1 MEAGLFRFLRF
12 SLGLEW
18 EVKDILDGRQGCFDW
33 EACYQF
39 AKRQTLVGVLFDGIQ
54 RLPKELAPARPLL
67 LRWLSDSES
76 IRRRNMRMDR
86 ASAYI
91 YNKVCTAGFR
101 CCILKGQ
108 GNALLYPHPS
118 SRIPGDVDVWV
129 MANREELR
137 RIALSLTEGDVS
149 SLQESLNHIGLTV
162 HGVSVE
168 LHSTPALLN
177 SPLYNSRLQRWL
189 KRNADLQCSNRIA
202 LPNNAGEVA
211 VPTLSFN
218 IIYQLCHLFHHCFYE
233 GVGLRQIVD
242 YYLVLKNTDF
252 SGNTNGVSGNTDCDG
267 VLSNTDFTDNTD
279 RVDGNTDR
287 GCFLLNTDFTDNTDG
302 IGGNA
307 ESDGSLLNTDF
318 TDNTD
323 RIGGNAESDGSLM
336 NTDFTDNTDRIGGNA
351 ESDGSL
357 LNTDC
362 TDNTDRIGGNAESD
376 GSLMN
381 TDFTDNTDRIG
392 GNAESDGFLL
402 NTDFTDNTDRVDGNT
417 DRGCFLLN
425 TDFTDF
431 TDGFS
436 GDLDEDGSLLNT
448 DCTDCTDSSSGGLVE
463 VDSGGSLVAL
473 QEELKWLG
481 LWEFAGAVMYV
492 LREVMGLDEKRMI
505 CAPDERRG
513 RLLLEEIMA
522 GGNFGHYDTR
532 NHFGQGALWHNIQRF
547 RRDWRMLR
555 FYPSEA
561 LSEPLFRACHFLW
574 RWKQKHAGKPKE
586 RNCN

>member
-1 MEAGLFRFLRF
+1 MEAVYPGQCAVSVEHDKGVMEAGLFRFLRF
-12 SLGLEW
+12 SLGLEGD
-18 EVKDILDGRQGCFDW
+18 VKGILDGRKGSFDW
-33 EACYQF
+33 DACYQF

-86 ASAYI
+86 ASAYV
-91 YNKVCTAGFR
+91 YNKVCAAGFR

-137 RIALSLTEGDVS
+137 HIALSLTEGDGS

-177 SPLYNSRLQRWL
+177 SPLHNSRLQKWL

-242 YYLVLKNTDF
+242 YFFVLMNTDF
-252 SGNTNGVSGNTDCDG
+252 SGNTNGVSGNTNCDG
-267 VLSNTDFTDNTD
+267 FLLNTDYTDFTD
-279 RVDGNTDR
+279 RVSGNTDEDGVLLNTDYTDSTDSSSGDFEGDGCFLNTDYTDYTDR
-287 GCFLLNTDFTDNTDG
+287 FSGNTDEGCFLLNTDC
-302 IGGNA
+302 
-307 ESDGSLLNTDF
+307 TDF
-318 TDNTD
+318 TDSSSGD
-323 RIGGNAESDGSLM
+323 FEGDGC
-336 NTDFTDNTDRIGGNA
+336 F
-351 ESDGSL
+351 
-357 LNTDC
+357 LNTDY
-362 TDNTDRIGGNAESD
+362 TDYTDRFS
-376 GSLMN
+376 
-381 TDFTDNTDRIG
+381 
-392 GNAESDGFLL
+392 
-402 NTDFTDNTDRVDGNT
+402 GNT
-417 DRGCFLLN
+417 DEGCFLLN
-425 TDFTDF
+425 TDCADF
-431 TDGFS
+431 
-436 GDLDEDGSLLNT
+436 L
-448 DCTDCTDSSSGGLVE
+448 DSSSGGLGE
-463 VDSGGSLVAL
+463 VDSGGALVAL

-481 LWEFAGAVMYV
+481 LGEFAGAVMYV

-505 CAPDERRG
+505 CAPDDRRG

-522 GGNFGHYDTR
+522 GGNFGHYDER

-561 LSEPLFRACHFLW
+561 LSEPLFRVCHFLW
-574 RWKQKHAGKPKE
+574 RWKQKHTGKPKE

>member
-1 MEAGLFRFLRF
+1 MEAGLFCFLRF
-12 SLGLEW
+12 SLGLEG
-18 EVKDILDGRQGCFDW
+18 EVKGLLDGRKGSFDW
-33 EACYQF
+33 DACYQF

-91 YNKVCTAGFR
+91 YNKVCAAGFR

-118 SRIPGDVDVWV
+118 SRTPGDVDVWV

-137 RIALSLTEGDVS
+137 HIALSLTEGDGS

-177 SPLYNSRLQRWL
+177 SPLHNSRLQKWL

-242 YYLVLKNTDF
+242 YYFVLMNTDF
-252 SGNTNGVSGNTDCDG
+252 SGNTDEASGNTDGVSGNTDE
-267 VLSNTDFTDNTD
+267 
-279 RVDGNTDR
+279 
-287 GCFLLNTDFTDNTDG
+287 GCLFLNTDFTDFTDKVSGNTD
-302 IGGNA
+302 
-307 ESDGSLLNTDF
+307 EDGVLSNTDF

-336 NTDFTDNTDRIGGNA
+336 NTDCTDFTDSSSGDFEG
-351 ESDGSL
+351 DGCL

-362 TDNTDRIGGNAESD
+362 A
-376 GSLMN
+376 
-381 TDFTDNTDRIG
+381 DF
-392 GNAESDGFLL
+392 L
-402 NTDFTDNTDRVDGNT
+402 
-417 DRGCFLLN
+417 
-425 TDFTDF
+425 
-431 TDGFS
+431 
-436 GDLDEDGSLLNT
+436 
-448 DCTDCTDSSSGGLVE
+448 DSSSGGLGE
-463 VDSGGSLVAL
+463 VDSGGALVAL

-574 RWKQKHAGKPKE
+574 RWKQKHTGMPKE
-586 RNCN
+586 RNLN

>member
-1 MEAGLFRFLRF
+1 MGLPPDEGTSAHVEAVYPGQCTVSVEHDKGVMEAGLFRFLRF
-12 SLGLEW
+12 SLGLEG
-18 EVKDILDGRQGCFDW
+18 EVKDLLDDRQGSFDW
-33 EACYQF
+33 DACYQF
-39 AKRQTLVGVLFDGIQ
+39 AKRQTLVGVLFGGIQ

-91 YNKVCTAGFR
+91 YNKVCAAGFR

-118 SRIPGDVDVWV
+118 SRTPGDVDVWV

-137 RIALSLTEGDVS
+137 HIALSLTEGDGS
-149 SLQESLNHIGLTV
+149 SLQESLNHMGLTV
-162 HGVSVE
+162 HGVSAE

-177 SPLYNSRLQRWL
+177 SPLHNSRLQKWL

-211 VPTLSFN
+211 VPTVSFN

-242 YYLVLKNTDF
+242 YFFVLKNTDF
-252 SGNTNGVSGNTDCDG
+252 SGNTNGASGNTDCFSGNTDCDG
-267 VLSNTDFTDNTD
+267 VLS
-279 RVDGNTDR
+279 
-287 GCFLLNTDFTDNTDG
+287 
-302 IGGNA
+302 
-307 ESDGSLLNTDF
+307 NTDF

-336 NTDFTDNTDRIGGNA
+336 NTD
-351 ESDGSL
+351 
-357 LNTDC
+357 C
-362 TDNTDRIGGNAESD
+362 TD
-376 GSLMN
+376 
-381 TDFTDNTDRIG
+381 F
-392 GNAESDGFLL
+392 
-402 NTDFTDNTDRVDGNT
+402 
-417 DRGCFLLN
+417 
-425 TDFTDF
+425 
-431 TDGFS
+431 
-436 GDLDEDGSLLNT
+436 
-448 DCTDCTDSSSGGLVE
+448 TDSSSGGVVE

-481 LWEFAGAVMYV
+481 LGEFAGAVMYV

-561 LSEPLFRACHFLW
+561 LSEPLFRAWHFLW
-574 RWKQKHAGKPKE
+574 RWKQKHIGMPKE
-586 RNCN
+586 RNLN

>member
-1 MEAGLFRFLRF
+1 MEAVYPGQCAVSVEHDKGVMEAGLFRFLRF
-12 SLGLEW
+12 SLGLEG
-18 EVKDILDGRQGCFDW
+18 EVKGLLDGRKGSFDW
-33 EACYQF
+33 DACYQF

-86 ASAYI
+86 ASAYV
-91 YNKVCTAGFR
+91 YNKVCAAGFR

-137 RIALSLTEGDVS
+137 HIAFSLTEGDGS

-162 HGVSVE
+162 HGVSAA

-177 SPLYNSRLQRWL
+177 SPLHNSRLQRWL

-242 YYLVLKNTDF
+242 YYFVLKNTDF
-252 SGNTNGVSGNTDCDG
+252 SRNTDEG
-267 VLSNTDFTDNTD
+267 A
-279 RVDGNTDR
+279 GNTDR
-287 GCFLLNTDFTDNTDG
+287 DEVLLNTDFTDFTDKVSGNTD
-302 IGGNA
+302 
-307 ESDGSLLNTDF
+307 EDGVLSNTDF

-336 NTDFTDNTDRIGGNA
+336 NTD
-351 ESDGSL
+351 
-357 LNTDC
+357 C
-362 TDNTDRIGGNAESD
+362 
-376 GSLMN
+376 
-381 TDFTDNTDRIG
+381 TDFTDRVSGNTD
-392 GNAESDGFLL
+392 EDGVLL
-402 NTDFTDNTDRVDGNT
+402 NTNCTDLTDEFSGNT

-425 TDFTDF
+425 TDCADF
-431 TDGFS
+431 
-436 GDLDEDGSLLNT
+436 L
-448 DCTDCTDSSSGGLVE
+448 DSSSGGLGE
-463 VDSGGSLVAL
+463 VDSGGALVAL

-481 LWEFAGAVMYV
+481 LGEFAGAVMYV

-574 RWKQKHAGKPKE
+574 RWKQKHTGMPKE
-586 RNCN
+586 RNLN

>member
-12 SLGLEW
+12 SLGLEG
-18 EVKDILDGRQGCFDW
+18 EVKGLLDGRKGSFDW
-33 EACYQF
+33 DACYQF

-86 ASAYI
+86 ASVYI
-91 YNKVCTAGFR
+91 YNKVCAAGFR

-137 RIALSLTEGDVS
+137 HIALSLTEGDGS

-177 SPLYNSRLQRWL
+177 SPLHNSRLQRWL

-242 YYLVLKNTDF
+242 YYFVLMNTDF
-252 SGNTNGVSGNTDCDG
+252 SGNTDEASGNTDGVSGNTDE
-267 VLSNTDFTDNTD
+267 
-279 RVDGNTDR
+279 
-287 GCFLLNTDFTDNTDG
+287 GCLFLNTDFTDFTDKVSGNTD
-302 IGGNA
+302 
-307 ESDGSLLNTDF
+307 EDGVLSNTDF

-336 NTDFTDNTDRIGGNA
+336 NTDCTDFTDSSSGDFEG
-351 ESDGSL
+351 DGCL

-362 TDNTDRIGGNAESD
+362 A
-376 GSLMN
+376 
-381 TDFTDNTDRIG
+381 DF
-392 GNAESDGFLL
+392 L
-402 NTDFTDNTDRVDGNT
+402 
-417 DRGCFLLN
+417 
-425 TDFTDF
+425 
-431 TDGFS
+431 
-436 GDLDEDGSLLNT
+436 
-448 DCTDCTDSSSGGLVE
+448 DSSSGGLGE
-463 VDSGGSLVAL
+463 VDSGGALVAL

-481 LWEFAGAVMYV
+481 LGEFAGAVMYV

-561 LSEPLFRACHFLW
+561 LSEPLFRVCHFLW
-574 RWKQKHAGKPKE
+574 RWKQKHTGMPKE
-586 RNCN
+586 RNLN

>member
-12 SLGLEW
+12 SLGLEG
-18 EVKDILDGRQGCFDW
+18 EAKGLLDGRKGSFDW
-33 EACYQF
+33 DACYHF
-39 AKRQTLVGVLFDGIQ
+39 AKRQTLVDVLFDGIQ

-91 YNKVCTAGFR
+91 YNKVCAAGFR

-137 RIALSLTEGDVS
+137 HIALPLTEGDGS

-177 SPLYNSRLQRWL
+177 SPLYNSRLQKWL

-211 VPTLSFN
+211 VPTVSFN

-242 YYLVLKNTDF
+242 YYFVLKNTDF
-252 SGNTNGVSGNTDCDG
+252 SGNTDEGA
-267 VLSNTDFTDNTD
+267 
-279 RVDGNTDR
+279 GNTDR
-287 GCFLLNTDFTDNTDG
+287 DEVLLNTDY
-302 IGGNA
+302 
-307 ESDGSLLNTDF
+307 TDF
-318 TDNTD
+318 
-323 RIGGNAESDGSLM
+323 L
-336 NTDFTDNTDRIGGNA
+336 
-351 ESDGSL
+351 
-357 LNTDC
+357 
-362 TDNTDRIGGNAESD
+362 
-376 GSLMN
+376 
-381 TDFTDNTDRIG
+381 
-392 GNAESDGFLL
+392 
-402 NTDFTDNTDRVDGNT
+402 
-417 DRGCFLLN
+417 
-425 TDFTDF
+425 
-431 TDGFS
+431 
-436 GDLDEDGSLLNT
+436 
-448 DCTDCTDSSSGGLVE
+448 DSSSGGLGE
-463 VDSGGSLVAL
+463 VDSGGALVAL

-481 LWEFAGAVMYV
+481 LWKFAGAVMYV

-547 RRDWRMLR
+547 RRDWHMLR

-561 LSEPLFRACHFLW
+561 LSEPLFRVCHFLW

-586 RNCN
+586 RNRN

>member
-12 SLGLEW
+12 SLGLEG
-18 EVKDILDGRQGCFDW
+18 EVKGLLDGRKGAFDW
-33 EACYQF
+33 DACYQF

-91 YNKVCTAGFR
+91 YNKVCAAGFR

-118 SRIPGDVDVWV
+118 SRTPGDVDVWV

-137 RIALSLTEGDVS
+137 HIALSLTEGDGS

-162 HGVSVE
+162 HGVSAE

-177 SPLYNSRLQRWL
+177 SPLHNSRLQRWL
-189 KRNADLQCSNRIA
+189 KRNADLQCSNRVA
-202 LPNNAGEVA
+202 LPGNAGEVA
-211 VPTLSFN
+211 VPTVSFN
-218 IIYQLCHLFHHCFYE
+218 VIYQLCHLFHHCFYE

-242 YYLVLKNTDF
+242 YYFVLMNTDF
-252 SGNTNGVSGNTDCDG
+252 SGNTNGASGNTDEASGNTDGVSGNTDE
-267 VLSNTDFTDNTD
+267 
-279 RVDGNTDR
+279 
-287 GCFLLNTDFTDNTDG
+287 GCLFLNTDFTDFTDKVSGNTDEG
-302 IGGNA
+302 CLFLNTDFTDFTDKVSGNTD
-307 ESDGSLLNTDF
+307 EDGVLSNTDF

-336 NTDFTDNTDRIGGNA
+336 NTDCTDFTDSSSGDFEG
-351 ESDGSL
+351 DGCL

-362 TDNTDRIGGNAESD
+362 A
-376 GSLMN
+376 
-381 TDFTDNTDRIG
+381 DF
-392 GNAESDGFLL
+392 L
-402 NTDFTDNTDRVDGNT
+402 
-417 DRGCFLLN
+417 
-425 TDFTDF
+425 
-431 TDGFS
+431 
-436 GDLDEDGSLLNT
+436 
-448 DCTDCTDSSSGGLVE
+448 DSSSGGLGE
-463 VDSGGSLVAL
+463 VDSGGALVAL

-532 NHFGQGALWHNIQRF
+532 NHFGQGTLWHNIQRF

-574 RWKQKHAGKPKE
+574 RWKQKHTGMPKE
-586 RNCN
+586 RNLN

>member
-1 MEAGLFRFLRF
+1 MEAVYPGQCAVSVEHDKGVMEAGLFRFLRF
-12 SLGLEW
+12 SLGLEG
-18 EVKDILDGRQGCFDW
+18 EVKDLLDGRKGCFGWD
-33 EACYQF
+33 ACYQF

-91 YNKVCTAGFR
+91 YNKVCAADFR

-137 RIALSLTEGDVS
+137 HVALSLTEGDGS
-149 SLQESLNHIGLTV
+149 SFQESLNHIGLTV

-168 LHSTPALLN
+168 LHSTPVLLN
-177 SPLYNSRLQRWL
+177 SPLHNSRLQKWL

-211 VPTLSFN
+211 VPTVSFN

-242 YYLVLKNTDF
+242 YYFVLKNTDF
-252 SGNTNGVSGNTDCDG
+252 SGNTNGVSGNTDE
-267 VLSNTDFTDNTD
+267 
-279 RVDGNTDR
+279 
-287 GCFLLNTDFTDNTDG
+287 GCLF
-302 IGGNA
+302 
-307 ESDGSLLNTDF
+307 
-318 TDNTD
+318 
-323 RIGGNAESDGSLM
+323 
-336 NTDFTDNTDRIGGNA
+336 
-351 ESDGSL
+351 
-357 LNTDC
+357 
-362 TDNTDRIGGNAESD
+362 
-376 GSLMN
+376 
-381 TDFTDNTDRIG
+381 
-392 GNAESDGFLL
+392 
-402 NTDFTDNTDRVDGNT
+402 
-417 DRGCFLLN
+417 LN

-431 TDGFS
+431 TDRVS
-436 GDLDEDGSLLNT
+436 GNADLDGVLSNT
-448 DCTDCTDSSSGGLVE
+448 DCADFLDSSSGGLGE

-522 GGNFGHYDTR
+522 GGNFGHYDER
-532 NHFGQGALWHNIQRF
+532 NRFGQGALWHNIQRF

-574 RWKQKHAGKPKE
+574 RWKQKHTGKP
-586 RNCN
+586 

>member
-12 SLGLEW
+12 SLGLEG
-18 EVKDILDGRQGCFDW
+18 EVKGFLDGRKGAFDW
-33 EACYQF
+33 DACYQF

-118 SRIPGDVDVWV
+118 SRTPGDVDVWV

-137 RIALSLTEGDVS
+137 HIALSLTEGDGS

-177 SPLYNSRLQRWL
+177 SPLHNSRLQRWL

-242 YYLVLKNTDF
+242 YYFVLMNTDF
-252 SGNTNGVSGNTDCDG
+252 SGNTDEASGNTDCFSGNTDCDG
-267 VLSNTDFTDNTD
+267 VLS
-279 RVDGNTDR
+279 
-287 GCFLLNTDFTDNTDG
+287 
-302 IGGNA
+302 
-307 ESDGSLLNTDF
+307 NTDF

-336 NTDFTDNTDRIGGNA
+336 NTDCTDFTDSSSGDFEG
-351 ESDGSL
+351 DGCL

-362 TDNTDRIGGNAESD
+362 A
-376 GSLMN
+376 
-381 TDFTDNTDRIG
+381 DF
-392 GNAESDGFLL
+392 L
-402 NTDFTDNTDRVDGNT
+402 
-417 DRGCFLLN
+417 
-425 TDFTDF
+425 
-431 TDGFS
+431 
-436 GDLDEDGSLLNT
+436 
-448 DCTDCTDSSSGGLVE
+448 DSSSGGLGE
-463 VDSGGSLVAL
+463 VDSGGALVAL

-561 LSEPLFRACHFLW
+561 LSEPLFRAWHFLW
-574 RWKQKHAGKPKE
+574 RWKQKHTGMPKE
-586 RNCN
+586 RNLN

>member
-12 SLGLEW
+12 SLGLEG
-18 EVKDILDGRQGCFDW
+18 EVKGLLDGRKGSFDW
-33 EACYQF
+33 DACYQF

-91 YNKVCTAGFR
+91 YNKVSAAGFR

-118 SRIPGDVDVWV
+118 SRTPGDVDVWV

-137 RIALSLTEGDVS
+137 HIALSLTEGDGS

-177 SPLYNSRLQRWL
+177 SPLHNSRLQRWL

-211 VPTLSFN
+211 VPTVSFN

-242 YYLVLKNTDF
+242 YFFVLMNTDF
-252 SGNTNGVSGNTDCDG
+252 SGNTDEGA
-267 VLSNTDFTDNTD
+267 
-279 RVDGNTDR
+279 GNTDR
-287 GCFLLNTDFTDNTDG
+287 DEVF
-302 IGGNA
+302 
-307 ESDGSLLNTDF
+307 
-318 TDNTD
+318 
-323 RIGGNAESDGSLM
+323 
-336 NTDFTDNTDRIGGNA
+336 
-351 ESDGSL
+351 
-357 LNTDC
+357 
-362 TDNTDRIGGNAESD
+362 
-376 GSLMN
+376 
-381 TDFTDNTDRIG
+381 
-392 GNAESDGFLL
+392 
-402 NTDFTDNTDRVDGNT
+402 
-417 DRGCFLLN
+417 LN

-431 TDGFS
+431 TDRFS
-436 GDLDEDGSLLNT
+436 GNTDGGGFLLNTDYTDSTDSSSGDFEVDGCFLNTDYTDFTDRFSGNTDEGCFLLNT
-448 DCTDCTDSSSGGLVE
+448 DCMDSTDSSSGDVEVDGCFLNTDCADFLDSSSGGLGE
-463 VDSGGSLVAL
+463 VDSGGALVAL

-522 GGNFGHYDTR
+522 GGNFGHYDIR

-561 LSEPLFRACHFLW
+561 LSEPLFRVCHFLW
-574 RWKQKHAGKPKE
+574 RWKQKHTGKPKE
-586 RNCN
+586 RNRN

>member
-12 SLGLEW
+12 SLGLEG
-18 EVKDILDGRQGCFDW
+18 EVKGLLDGRKGSFDW
-33 EACYQF
+33 DACYQF
-39 AKRQTLVGVLFDGIQ
+39 AKRQTLAGVLFDGIQ

-91 YNKVCTAGFR
+91 YNKVCAAGFR

-118 SRIPGDVDVWV
+118 SRTPGDVDVWV

-137 RIALSLTEGDVS
+137 HIALSLTEGDGS

-162 HGVSVE
+162 HGVSAE

-177 SPLYNSRLQRWL
+177 SPLHNSRLQKWL

-242 YYLVLKNTDF
+242 YFFVLMNTDF
-252 SGNTNGVSGNTDCDG
+252 SGNTNGASGNTDRDG
-267 VLSNTDFTDNTD
+267 VLLNTDYTDFTDSSSGDFEGDGCFLNTD
-279 RVDGNTDR
+279 YTDYTDRFSGNTDE
-287 GCFLLNTDFTDNTDG
+287 GCFLLNTDC
-302 IGGNA
+302 
-307 ESDGSLLNTDF
+307 TDF
-318 TDNTD
+318 TDSSSGD
-323 RIGGNAESDGSLM
+323 FEGDGC
-336 NTDFTDNTDRIGGNA
+336 
-351 ESDGSL
+351 L

-362 TDNTDRIGGNAESD
+362 A
-376 GSLMN
+376 
-381 TDFTDNTDRIG
+381 DF
-392 GNAESDGFLL
+392 L
-402 NTDFTDNTDRVDGNT
+402 
-417 DRGCFLLN
+417 
-425 TDFTDF
+425 
-431 TDGFS
+431 
-436 GDLDEDGSLLNT
+436 
-448 DCTDCTDSSSGGLVE
+448 DSSSGGLGE
-463 VDSGGSLVAL
+463 VDSGGALVAL

-481 LWEFAGAVMYV
+481 LWKFAGAVMYV

-561 LSEPLFRACHFLW
+561 LSEPLFRVCHFLW
-574 RWKQKHAGKPKE
+574 RWKQKHTGKPKE
-586 RNCN
+586 RNRN

>member
-1 MEAGLFRFLRF
+1 MEAVYPGQCAVSVEHDQGVMEAGLFRFLRF
-12 SLGLEW
+12 SLGLEG
-18 EVKDILDGRQGCFDW
+18 EVKGLLDGRKGSFDW
-33 EACYQF
+33 DACYQF
-39 AKRQTLVGVLFDGIQ
+39 ARRQTLVGVLFDGIQ

-86 ASAYI
+86 ASVYI
-91 YNKVCTAGFR
+91 YNKVCAAGFH

-137 RIALSLTEGDVS
+137 HIALSLTEGDGS

-177 SPLYNSRLQRWL
+177 SPLHNSRLQKWL

-242 YYLVLKNTDF
+242 YYFVLMNTDF
-252 SGNTNGVSGNTDCDG
+252 SGNTNGASGNTDCFSGNTDCDG
-267 VLSNTDFTDNTD
+267 VLS
-279 RVDGNTDR
+279 
-287 GCFLLNTDFTDNTDG
+287 
-302 IGGNA
+302 
-307 ESDGSLLNTDF
+307 NTDF

-336 NTDFTDNTDRIGGNA
+336 NTDCA
-351 ESDGSL
+351 
-357 LNTDC
+357 
-362 TDNTDRIGGNAESD
+362 
-376 GSLMN
+376 
-381 TDFTDNTDRIG
+381 DF
-392 GNAESDGFLL
+392 L
-402 NTDFTDNTDRVDGNT
+402 
-417 DRGCFLLN
+417 
-425 TDFTDF
+425 
-431 TDGFS
+431 
-436 GDLDEDGSLLNT
+436 
-448 DCTDCTDSSSGGLVE
+448 DSSSGGLGE
-463 VDSGGSLVAL
+463 VDSGGALVAL

-481 LWEFAGAVMYV
+481 LGEFAGAVMYV

-574 RWKQKHAGKPKE
+574 RWKQKHTGMPKE
-586 RNCN
+586 RNLN

>member
-1 MEAGLFRFLRF
+1 MEAVYPGQCAVSVEHDKGVMEAGLFRFLRF
-12 SLGLEW
+12 SLGLEG
-18 EVKDILDGRQGCFDW
+18 EVKDLLDDRQGSFDW
-33 EACYQF
+33 DACYQF

-86 ASAYI
+86 ASAYV
-91 YNKVCTAGFR
+91 YNKVCAAGFR

-129 MANREELR
+129 MTNREELPH
-137 RIALSLTEGDVS
+137 IALSLTDGDGS

-177 SPLYNSRLQRWL
+177 SPLHNSRLQKWL

-242 YYLVLKNTDF
+242 YYFVLMNTDF
-252 SGNTNGVSGNTDCDG
+252 SGNTDEASGNTDCFSGNTDCDG
-267 VLSNTDFTDNTD
+267 VLS
-279 RVDGNTDR
+279 
-287 GCFLLNTDFTDNTDG
+287 
-302 IGGNA
+302 
-307 ESDGSLLNTDF
+307 NTDF

-336 NTDFTDNTDRIGGNA
+336 NTDCTDFTDSSSGDFEG
-351 ESDGSL
+351 DGCL

-362 TDNTDRIGGNAESD
+362 A
-376 GSLMN
+376 
-381 TDFTDNTDRIG
+381 DF
-392 GNAESDGFLL
+392 L
-402 NTDFTDNTDRVDGNT
+402 
-417 DRGCFLLN
+417 
-425 TDFTDF
+425 
-431 TDGFS
+431 
-436 GDLDEDGSLLNT
+436 
-448 DCTDCTDSSSGGLVE
+448 DSSSGGLGE
-463 VDSGGSLVAL
+463 VDSGGALVAL

-561 LSEPLFRACHFLW
+561 LSEPLFRAWHFLW
-574 RWKQKHAGKPKE
+574 RWKQKHTGMPKE
-586 RNCN
+586 RNLN

>member
-1 MEAGLFRFLRF
+1 MEAVYPGQCAVSVEHDKGVMEAGLFRFLRF
-12 SLGLEW
+12 SLGLEG
-18 EVKDILDGRQGCFDW
+18 EVKGLLDGRKGCFDW
-33 EACYQF
+33 DACYQF

-91 YNKVCTAGFR
+91 YNKVCAAGFR

-118 SRIPGDVDVWV
+118 SRTPGDVDVWV
-129 MANREELR
+129 VANREELR
-137 RIALSLTEGDVS
+137 HIALSLTEGDGS

-168 LHSTPALLN
+168 LHSMPALLN

-242 YYLVLKNTDF
+242 YYLVLKNSDF
-252 SGNTNGVSGNTDCDG
+252 SGNTDEGA
-267 VLSNTDFTDNTD
+267 
-279 RVDGNTDR
+279 GNTDR
-287 GCFLLNTDFTDNTDG
+287 DDVFLNTDFTDSTDRFSGNTDG
-302 IGGNA
+302 GG
-307 ESDGSLLNTDF
+307 
-318 TDNTD
+318 
-323 RIGGNAESDGSLM
+323 
-336 NTDFTDNTDRIGGNA
+336 
-351 ESDGSL
+351 
-357 LNTDC
+357 
-362 TDNTDRIGGNAESD
+362 
-376 GSLMN
+376 
-381 TDFTDNTDRIG
+381 
-392 GNAESDGFLL
+392 
-402 NTDFTDNTDRVDGNT
+402 
-417 DRGCFLLN
+417 FLLN

-431 TDGFS
+431 TDRFS
-436 GDLDEDGSLLNT
+436 GNTDEGCFLLNT
-448 DCTDCTDSSSGGLVE
+448 DCTDFTDSSSGDFEGDGCLLNMDCADFLDSSSGGLGE
-463 VDSGGSLVAL
+463 VDSGGALVAL

-505 CAPDERRG
+505 RAPDERRG

-522 GGNFGHYDTR
+522 GGNFGHYDER

-561 LSEPLFRACHFLW
+561 LSEPLFRVCHFLW
-574 RWKQKHAGKPKE
+574 RWKQKHTGKPKE
-586 RNCN
+586 RNRN

>member
-12 SLGLEW
+12 SLGLEG
-18 EVKDILDGRQGCFDW
+18 EVKGLLDGRKGSFDW
-33 EACYQF
+33 DACYQF

-91 YNKVCTAGFR
+91 YNKVSAAGFR

-137 RIALSLTEGDVS
+137 HIALSLTEGNGS

-168 LHSTPALLN
+168 LHATPALLN
-177 SPLYNSRLQRWL
+177 SPLHNSRLQKWL
-189 KRNADLQCSNRIA
+189 KRNADLQCSNRIS

-242 YYLVLKNTDF
+242 YYLVLKNTNF
-252 SGNTNGVSGNTDCDG
+252 SGNTNGVCGNTDCDG

-279 RVDGNTDR
+279 RFSGNTDE
-287 GCFLLNTDFTDNTDG
+287 GCFLLNTDCTDFTDSSSGDFEGDGCFLNTDYTDFTDRFS
-302 IGGNA
+302 GNTD
-307 ESDGSLLNTDF
+307 EGCFLLNTDY
-318 TDNTD
+318 
-323 RIGGNAESDGSLM
+323 
-336 NTDFTDNTDRIGGNA
+336 TDFTDRFSGNTDEGCF
-351 ESDGSL
+351 L

-362 TDNTDRIGGNAESD
+362 TD
-376 GSLMN
+376 
-381 TDFTDNTDRIG
+381 FTDSSSEDFEG
-392 GNAESDGFLL
+392 DG
-402 NTDFTDNTDRVDGNT
+402 
-417 DRGCFLLN
+417 C
-425 TDFTDF
+425 
-431 TDGFS
+431 
-436 GDLDEDGSLLNT
+436 LLNT
-448 DCTDCTDSSSGGLVE
+448 DCTDFLDSSSGGLGE
-463 VDSGGSLVAL
+463 VDSGGALVAL

-522 GGNFGHYDTR
+522 GGNFGHYDER

-561 LSEPLFRACHFLW
+561 LSEPLFRVCHFLW
-574 RWKQKHAGKPKE
+574 RWKQKHTGKPKE
-586 RNCN
+586 RNRN

>member
-1 MEAGLFRFLRF
+1 MEAVYPGQCAVSVEHDKGVMEAGLFRFLRF
-12 SLGLEW
+12 SLGLEG
-18 EVKDILDGRQGCFDW
+18 EVKGLLDGRKGCFDW
-33 EACYQF
+33 DACYQF

-91 YNKVCTAGFR
+91 YNKVCAAGFR

-118 SRIPGDVDVWV
+118 SRTPGDVDVWV
-129 MANREELR
+129 MTSREELR
-137 RIALSLTEGDVS
+137 HIALSLTEGDGS

-177 SPLYNSRLQRWL
+177 SPLHNNRLQRWF

-202 LPNNAGEVA
+202 LPNNAGDVA
-211 VPTLSFN
+211 VPTVSFN

-252 SGNTNGVSGNTDCDG
+252 SGNTDEGA
-267 VLSNTDFTDNTD
+267 
-279 RVDGNTDR
+279 GNTDR
-287 GCFLLNTDFTDNTDG
+287 DEVLLNTDFTDSTDSSSG
-302 IGGNA
+302 DFEG
-307 ESDGSLLNTDF
+307 DGCF
-318 TDNTD
+318 
-323 RIGGNAESDGSLM
+323 
-336 NTDFTDNTDRIGGNA
+336 
-351 ESDGSL
+351 

-362 TDNTDRIGGNAESD
+362 A
-376 GSLMN
+376 
-381 TDFTDNTDRIG
+381 DF
-392 GNAESDGFLL
+392 L
-402 NTDFTDNTDRVDGNT
+402 
-417 DRGCFLLN
+417 
-425 TDFTDF
+425 
-431 TDGFS
+431 
-436 GDLDEDGSLLNT
+436 
-448 DCTDCTDSSSGGLVE
+448 DSSSGGLGV
-463 VDSGGSLVAL
+463 VDSGGALVAL

-481 LWEFAGAVMYV
+481 LWKFAGAVMYV

-522 GGNFGHYDTR
+522 GGNFGHYDER

-555 FYPSEA
+555 LYPSEA

-574 RWKQKHAGKPKE
+574 RWKQKHTGKPKE

>member
-12 SLGLEW
+12 SLGLEG
-18 EVKDILDGRQGCFDW
+18 EAKGLLDGRKGSFDW
-33 EACYQF
+33 DACYQF

-91 YNKVCTAGFR
+91 YNKVCAAGFR

-137 RIALSLTEGDVS
+137 HIAFSLTEGDGS

-177 SPLYNSRLQRWL
+177 SPLHNSRLQRWL

-242 YYLVLKNTDF
+242 YYFVLKNTDF
-252 SGNTNGVSGNTDCDG
+252 SGNTDGGAGNTDRDEVLLNTDYTDSTDSSSGDFEGDGCFLNTDYTDFTDRFSGNTDE
-267 VLSNTDFTDNTD
+267 
-279 RVDGNTDR
+279 
-287 GCFLLNTDFTDNTDG
+287 GCFLLNTDYTDSTDSSSGDFEGDGCFLNTDYTDFTDRFSGNTDRD
-302 IGGNA
+302 
-307 ESDGSLLNTDF
+307 EVLLNTDY
-318 TDNTD
+318 TDSTD
-323 RIGGNAESDGSLM
+323 SSSGDFEGDGC
-336 NTDFTDNTDRIGGNA
+336 
-351 ESDGSL
+351 L

-362 TDNTDRIGGNAESD
+362 A
-376 GSLMN
+376 
-381 TDFTDNTDRIG
+381 DF
-392 GNAESDGFLL
+392 L
-402 NTDFTDNTDRVDGNT
+402 
-417 DRGCFLLN
+417 
-425 TDFTDF
+425 
-431 TDGFS
+431 
-436 GDLDEDGSLLNT
+436 
-448 DCTDCTDSSSGGLVE
+448 DSSSGGLGE
-463 VDSGGSLVAL
+463 VDSGGALVAL

-481 LWEFAGAVMYV
+481 LGEFAGAVMYV

-522 GGNFGHYDTR
+522 GGNFGHYDER

-574 RWKQKHAGKPKE
+574 RWKQKHIGMPKE
-586 RNCN
+586 RNLN

>member
-12 SLGLEW
+12 SLGLEG
-18 EVKDILDGRQGCFDW
+18 EVKDLLDDRQGSFDW
-33 EACYQF
+33 DACYQF

-86 ASAYI
+86 ASAYV
-91 YNKVCTAGFR
+91 YNKVCAAGFR

-129 MANREELR
+129 MTNREELPH
-137 RIALSLTEGDVS
+137 IALSLTDGDGS

-177 SPLYNSRLQRWL
+177 SPLHNSRLQKWL

-242 YYLVLKNTDF
+242 YYFVLMNTDF
-252 SGNTNGVSGNTDCDG
+252 SGNTDEASGNTDCFSGNTDCDG
-267 VLSNTDFTDNTD
+267 VLS
-279 RVDGNTDR
+279 
-287 GCFLLNTDFTDNTDG
+287 
-302 IGGNA
+302 
-307 ESDGSLLNTDF
+307 NTDF

-336 NTDFTDNTDRIGGNA
+336 NTDCTDFTDSSSGDFEG
-351 ESDGSL
+351 DGCL

-362 TDNTDRIGGNAESD
+362 A
-376 GSLMN
+376 
-381 TDFTDNTDRIG
+381 DF
-392 GNAESDGFLL
+392 L
-402 NTDFTDNTDRVDGNT
+402 
-417 DRGCFLLN
+417 
-425 TDFTDF
+425 
-431 TDGFS
+431 
-436 GDLDEDGSLLNT
+436 
-448 DCTDCTDSSSGGLVE
+448 DSSSGGLGE
-463 VDSGGSLVAL
+463 VDSGGALVAL

-561 LSEPLFRACHFLW
+561 LSEPLFRAWHFLW
-574 RWKQKHAGKPKE
+574 RWKQKHTGMPKE
-586 RNCN
+586 RNLN

>member
-12 SLGLEW
+12 SLGLEG
-18 EVKDILDGRQGCFDW
+18 EVKGLLDGRKGSFDW
-33 EACYQF
+33 DACYQF

-118 SRIPGDVDVWV
+118 SRTPGDVDVWV

-137 RIALSLTEGDVS
+137 HIALSLTEGDGS
-149 SLQESLNHIGLTV
+149 SLQESLNHMGLTV

-177 SPLYNSRLQRWL
+177 SPLHNSRLQRWL

-242 YYLVLKNTDF
+242 YYFVLKNTDF
-252 SGNTNGVSGNTDCDG
+252 SRNTDEG
-267 VLSNTDFTDNTD
+267 A
-279 RVDGNTDR
+279 GNTDR
-287 GCFLLNTDFTDNTDG
+287 DEVLLNTDFTDFTDKVSGNTD
-302 IGGNA
+302 
-307 ESDGSLLNTDF
+307 EDGVLSNTDF

-336 NTDFTDNTDRIGGNA
+336 NTD
-351 ESDGSL
+351 
-357 LNTDC
+357 C
-362 TDNTDRIGGNAESD
+362 
-376 GSLMN
+376 
-381 TDFTDNTDRIG
+381 TDFTDRVSGNTD
-392 GNAESDGFLL
+392 EDGVLS
-402 NTDFTDNTDRVDGNT
+402 NTDYTDFTDRVSENTDE
-417 DRGCFLLN
+417 GCFLLN
-425 TDFTDF
+425 TDCADF
-431 TDGFS
+431 
-436 GDLDEDGSLLNT
+436 L
-448 DCTDCTDSSSGGLVE
+448 DSSSGGLGE

-481 LWEFAGAVMYV
+481 LGEFAGAVMYV

-574 RWKQKHAGKPKE
+574 RWKQKHTGMPKE
-586 RNCN
+586 RNLN

>member
-12 SLGLEW
+12 SLGLEG
-18 EVKDILDGRQGCFDW
+18 EVKDLLDGRQGRFDW

-39 AKRQTLVGVLFDGIQ
+39 AKRQTLVGVLFDGIL

-86 ASAYI
+86 SSAYI
-91 YNKVCTAGFR
+91 YNKVCAAGFR

-108 GNALLYPHPS
+108 GNALLYLHPS

-129 MANREELR
+129 MANRKELR
-137 RIALSLTEGDVS
+137 RIALSLTEGDGS

-177 SPLYNSRLQRWL
+177 SPLHNSRLQKWL

-202 LPNNAGEVA
+202 LPNNAGEVT

-242 YYLVLKNTDF
+242 YYLVLKNVDF

-267 VLSNTDFTDNTD
+267 S
-279 RVDGNTDR
+279 
-287 GCFLLNTDFTDNTDG
+287 
-302 IGGNA
+302 
-307 ESDGSLLNTDF
+307 
-318 TDNTD
+318 
-323 RIGGNAESDGSLM
+323 
-336 NTDFTDNTDRIGGNA
+336 
-351 ESDGSL
+351 
-357 LNTDC
+357 
-362 TDNTDRIGGNAESD
+362 
-376 GSLMN
+376 
-381 TDFTDNTDRIG
+381 
-392 GNAESDGFLL
+392 
-402 NTDFTDNTDRVDGNT
+402 
-417 DRGCFLLN
+417 LLN

-561 LSEPLFRACHFLW
+561 LSEPLFRVCHFLW
-574 RWKQKHAGKPKE
+574 RWKQKHTGKPKE
-586 RNCN
+586 RNRN

>member
-1 MEAGLFRFLRF
+1 MEAVYPGQCAVSVEHDKGVMEAGLFRFLRF
-12 SLGLEW
+12 SIGLEG
-18 EVKDILDGRQGCFDW
+18 EVKGLLDGRKGSFDW
-33 EACYQF
+33 DACYQF

-86 ASAYI
+86 ASVYI
-91 YNKVCTAGFR
+91 YNKVCAAGFR

-118 SRIPGDVDVWV
+118 SRTPGDVDVWV

-137 RIALSLTEGDVS
+137 HIALSLTEGDGS

-177 SPLYNSRLQRWL
+177 SPLHNSRLQKWL

-242 YYLVLKNTDF
+242 YYFVLMNTDF
-252 SGNTNGVSGNTDCDG
+252 SGNTDEASGNTDGVSGNTDEGCLFLNTDFTDFTDKVSGNTDEDG

-279 RVDGNTDR
+279 RDEV
-287 GCFLLNTDFTDNTDG
+287 LLNTDYTDSTDSSSG
-302 IGGNA
+302 DFEG
-307 ESDGSLLNTDF
+307 DGC
-318 TDNTD
+318 
-323 RIGGNAESDGSLM
+323 
-336 NTDFTDNTDRIGGNA
+336 
-351 ESDGSL
+351 L

-362 TDNTDRIGGNAESD
+362 A
-376 GSLMN
+376 
-381 TDFTDNTDRIG
+381 DF
-392 GNAESDGFLL
+392 L
-402 NTDFTDNTDRVDGNT
+402 
-417 DRGCFLLN
+417 
-425 TDFTDF
+425 
-431 TDGFS
+431 
-436 GDLDEDGSLLNT
+436 
-448 DCTDCTDSSSGGLVE
+448 DSSSGGLGE
-463 VDSGGSLVAL
+463 VDSGGALVAL

-481 LWEFAGAVMYV
+481 LGEFAGAVMYV

-574 RWKQKHAGKPKE
+574 RWKQKHTGMPKE
-586 RNCN
+586 RNLN

>member
-12 SLGLEW
+12 SLGLEG
-18 EVKDILDGRQGCFDW
+18 EAKGLLDGRKGSFDW
-33 EACYQF
+33 DACYQF

-76 IRRRNMRMDR
+76 IRRRNMRIDR

-91 YNKVCTAGFR
+91 YNKVCAAGFR

-118 SRIPGDVDVWV
+118 SRTPGDVDVWV

-137 RIALSLTEGDVS
+137 HIALSLTEGDGS

-162 HGVSVE
+162 HGVSME

-177 SPLYNSRLQRWL
+177 SPLHNSRLQKWL

-242 YYLVLKNTDF
+242 YYFVLMNTDF
-252 SGNTNGVSGNTDCDG
+252 SGNTDEASGNTDGVSGNTDE
-267 VLSNTDFTDNTD
+267 
-279 RVDGNTDR
+279 
-287 GCFLLNTDFTDNTDG
+287 GCLF
-302 IGGNA
+302 
-307 ESDGSLLNTDF
+307 
-318 TDNTD
+318 
-323 RIGGNAESDGSLM
+323 
-336 NTDFTDNTDRIGGNA
+336 
-351 ESDGSL
+351 
-357 LNTDC
+357 
-362 TDNTDRIGGNAESD
+362 
-376 GSLMN
+376 
-381 TDFTDNTDRIG
+381 
-392 GNAESDGFLL
+392 
-402 NTDFTDNTDRVDGNT
+402 
-417 DRGCFLLN
+417 LN

-431 TDGFS
+431 TDKGA
-436 GDLDEDGSLLNT
+436 GNTDEDGVLSNTDYTDFTDRVSENTDEGCFLLNT
-448 DCTDCTDSSSGGLVE
+448 DCADFLDSSSGGLGE
-463 VDSGGSLVAL
+463 VDSGGALVAL

-481 LWEFAGAVMYV
+481 LGEFAGAVMYV

-561 LSEPLFRACHFLW
+561 LSEPLFRAWHFLW
-574 RWKQKHAGKPKE
+574 RWKQKHIGMPKE
-586 RNCN
+586 RNLN

>member
-12 SLGLEW
+12 SLGQEG
-18 EVKDILDGRQGCFDW
+18 EVKGLLDDRQRSFDW
-33 EACYQF
+33 DACYQF

-91 YNKVCTAGFR
+91 YNKVCAAGFR

-118 SRIPGDVDVWV
+118 SRTPGDVDVWV

-137 RIALSLTEGDVS
+137 HIALSLTEGDGS

-177 SPLYNSRLQRWL
+177 SPLHNSRLQKWL

-242 YYLVLKNTDF
+242 YYFVLKNTDF
-252 SGNTNGVSGNTDCDG
+252 SGNTDEGA
-267 VLSNTDFTDNTD
+267 
-279 RVDGNTDR
+279 GNTDR
-287 GCFLLNTDFTDNTDG
+287 DEVFLNTDFTDFTDKVSGNTD
-302 IGGNA
+302 
-307 ESDGSLLNTDF
+307 EDGVLSNTDF

-336 NTDFTDNTDRIGGNA
+336 NTDFTDFTDSSSGDFEG
-351 ESDGSL
+351 DGCL

-362 TDNTDRIGGNAESD
+362 A
-376 GSLMN
+376 
-381 TDFTDNTDRIG
+381 DF
-392 GNAESDGFLL
+392 L
-402 NTDFTDNTDRVDGNT
+402 
-417 DRGCFLLN
+417 
-425 TDFTDF
+425 
-431 TDGFS
+431 
-436 GDLDEDGSLLNT
+436 
-448 DCTDCTDSSSGGLVE
+448 DSSSGGLGE
-463 VDSGGSLVAL
+463 VDSGGALVAL

-481 LWEFAGAVMYV
+481 LGEFAGAVMYV

-522 GGNFGHYDTR
+522 GGNFGHYDER

-574 RWKQKHAGKPKE
+574 RWKQKHTGKPKE
-586 RNCN
+586 RNRN

>member
-12 SLGLEW
+12 SLGLEG
-18 EVKDILDGRQGCFDW
+18 EVKGLLDGWKGAFDW
-33 EACYQF
+33 DACYQF

-76 IRRRNMRMDR
+76 IRCRNMRMDR

-91 YNKVCTAGFR
+91 YNKVCAAGFR

-137 RIALSLTEGDVS
+137 HIALSLTEGDGS

-177 SPLYNSRLQRWL
+177 SPLHNSRLQRWL

-242 YYLVLKNTDF
+242 YYFVLMNTDF
-252 SGNTNGVSGNTDCDG
+252 SGNTNGVSGNTDCFSGNTDCDG
-267 VLSNTDFTDNTD
+267 VLS
-279 RVDGNTDR
+279 
-287 GCFLLNTDFTDNTDG
+287 
-302 IGGNA
+302 
-307 ESDGSLLNTDF
+307 NTDF

-336 NTDFTDNTDRIGGNA
+336 NTDCTDCTDRFSGNTDEGCF
-351 ESDGSL
+351 L

-362 TDNTDRIGGNAESD
+362 TD
-376 GSLMN
+376 
-381 TDFTDNTDRIG
+381 FTD
-392 GNAESDGFLL
+392 SS
-402 NTDFTDNTDRVDGNT
+402 
-417 DRGCFLLN
+417 
-425 TDFTDF
+425 
-431 TDGFS
+431 S
-436 GDLDEDGSLLNT
+436 GDFEGDGCLLNT
-448 DCTDCTDSSSGGLVE
+448 DCADFLDSSSGGLGE
-463 VDSGGSLVAL
+463 VDSGGALVAL

-522 GGNFGHYDTR
+522 GGNFGHYDER

-561 LSEPLFRACHFLW
+561 LSEPLFRVCHFLW
-574 RWKQKHAGKPKE
+574 RWKQKHTGKPKE
-586 RNCN
+586 RNRN

>member
-1 MEAGLFRFLRF
+1 MEAGLFRYLRF
-12 SLGLEW
+12 SLGLEG
-18 EVKDILDGRQGCFDW
+18 EVKGLLDGRKGTFDW
-33 EACYQF
+33 DACYQF

-91 YNKVCTAGFR
+91 YNKVSAAGFR

-118 SRIPGDVDVWV
+118 SRTPGDVDVWV
-129 MANREELR
+129 VANREELR
-137 RIALSLTEGDVS
+137 HIALSLTEGDGS

-162 HGVSVE
+162 YGVSVE

-177 SPLYNSRLQRWL
+177 SPLHNSRLQRWL

-242 YYLVLKNTDF
+242 YYFVLKNTDF
-252 SGNTNGVSGNTDCDG
+252 SGNTDGGAGNTDRDEVLLNTDYTDSTDSSSGDFEGDGCFLNTDYTDFTDRFSGNTDE
-267 VLSNTDFTDNTD
+267 
-279 RVDGNTDR
+279 
-287 GCFLLNTDFTDNTDG
+287 GCF
-302 IGGNA
+302 
-307 ESDGSLLNTDF
+307 
-318 TDNTD
+318 
-323 RIGGNAESDGSLM
+323 
-336 NTDFTDNTDRIGGNA
+336 
-351 ESDGSL
+351 
-357 LNTDC
+357 
-362 TDNTDRIGGNAESD
+362 
-376 GSLMN
+376 
-381 TDFTDNTDRIG
+381 
-392 GNAESDGFLL
+392 
-402 NTDFTDNTDRVDGNT
+402 
-417 DRGCFLLN
+417 
-425 TDFTDF
+425 
-431 TDGFS
+431 
-436 GDLDEDGSLLNT
+436 LLNT
-448 DCTDCTDSSSGGLVE
+448 DCTDCTDSFSGDFEGDGCLLNTDYTDFTDRFSGNTDRDEVLLNTDYTDSTDSSSGDFEGDGCFLSTDCTDFLDSSSGGLGE
-463 VDSGGSLVAL
+463 VDSGGALVAL
-473 QEELKWLG
+473 QKELKWLG

-522 GGNFGHYDTR
+522 GGNFGHYDER

-561 LSEPLFRACHFLW
+561 LSEPLFRAWHFLW
-574 RWKQKHAGKPKE
+574 RWKQKHIGMPKE
-586 RNCN
+586 RNLN

>member
-1 MEAGLFRFLRF
+1 MEAGLFRFLCF
-12 SLGLEW
+12 SLGLEG
-18 EVKDILDGRQGCFDW
+18 EVKGLLDGRKGCFDW
-33 EACYQF
+33 DACYQF

-86 ASAYI
+86 ASAYV
-91 YNKVCTAGFR
+91 YNKVCAAGFR

-137 RIALSLTEGDVS
+137 HIALSLTDGDGP

-177 SPLYNSRLQRWL
+177 SPLHNSRLQRWL

-211 VPTLSFN
+211 VPTVSFN

-233 GVGLRQIVD
+233 GIGLRQIVD
-242 YYLVLKNTDF
+242 YYFVLMNTDF
-252 SGNTNGVSGNTDCDG
+252 SGNANEGA
-267 VLSNTDFTDNTD
+267 
-279 RVDGNTDR
+279 GNTDR
-287 GCFLLNTDFTDNTDG
+287 
-302 IGGNA
+302 
-307 ESDGSLLNTDF
+307 
-318 TDNTD
+318 
-323 RIGGNAESDGSLM
+323 
-336 NTDFTDNTDRIGGNA
+336 
-351 ESDGSL
+351 
-357 LNTDC
+357 
-362 TDNTDRIGGNAESD
+362 
-376 GSLMN
+376 
-381 TDFTDNTDRIG
+381 
-392 GNAESDGFLL
+392 
-402 NTDFTDNTDRVDGNT
+402 
-417 DRGCFLLN
+417 
-425 TDFTDF
+425 
-431 TDGFS
+431 
-436 GDLDEDGSLLNT
+436 DEVLLNT
-448 DCTDCTDSSSGGLVE
+448 DCTDCTDSSSGDFEGDGCFLNTDYTDFTDGFSGNTDEGAGNTDRDKVLLNTDYTDFTDSSSGDFEGDGCLLNTDCADFLDSSSGGLGE
-463 VDSGGSLVAL
+463 VDSGGALVAL

-522 GGNFGHYDTR
+522 GGNFGHYDER

-561 LSEPLFRACHFLW
+561 LSEPLFRVCHFLW
-574 RWKQKHAGKPKE
+574 RWKQKHTGKPKE
-586 RNCN
+586 RNRN

>member
-12 SLGLEW
+12 SLGLEG
-18 EVKDILDGRQGCFDW
+18 EVKGLLDGRKGCFDW
-33 EACYQF
+33 DACYQF

-91 YNKVCTAGFR
+91 YNKVCAAGFR

-118 SRIPGDVDVWV
+118 SRTPGDVDVWV
-129 MANREELR
+129 MTSREELR
-137 RIALSLTEGDVS
+137 HIALSLTEGDGS

-177 SPLYNSRLQRWL
+177 SPLHNNRLQRWF

-202 LPNNAGEVA
+202 LPNNAGDVA
-211 VPTLSFN
+211 VPTVSFN

-252 SGNTNGVSGNTDCDG
+252 SGNTDEGA
-267 VLSNTDFTDNTD
+267 
-279 RVDGNTDR
+279 GNTDR
-287 GCFLLNTDFTDNTDG
+287 D
-302 IGGNA
+302 
-307 ESDGSLLNTDF
+307 E
-318 TDNTD
+318 
-323 RIGGNAESDGSLM
+323 
-336 NTDFTDNTDRIGGNA
+336 
-351 ESDGSL
+351 
-357 LNTDC
+357 
-362 TDNTDRIGGNAESD
+362 
-376 GSLMN
+376 
-381 TDFTDNTDRIG
+381 
-392 GNAESDGFLL
+392 
-402 NTDFTDNTDRVDGNT
+402 V
-417 DRGCFLLN
+417 LLN

-431 TDGFS
+431 TDRFS
-436 GDLDEDGSLLNT
+436 GNTDEGCFLLNT
-448 DCTDCTDSSSGGLVE
+448 DCMDSTDSSFGDFEVDGCFLNTDYTDFTDRFSGNTDEGCFLLNTDCMDSTDSSSGDFEGDGCFLNTDCADFLDSSSGGLGE
-463 VDSGGSLVAL
+463 VDSGGALVAL
-473 QEELKWLG
+473 QKELKWLG

-492 LREVMGLDEKRMI
+492 LREVMGLDEKRMV

-522 GGNFGHYDTR
+522 GGNFGHYDER

-561 LSEPLFRACHFLW
+561 LSEPLFRVCHFLW
-574 RWKQKHAGKPKE
+574 RWKQKHTGKPKE
-586 RNCN
+586 RNRN

>member
-12 SLGLEW
+12 SLGLEG
-18 EVKDILDGRQGCFDW
+18 EVKGLLDGRKGAFDW
-33 EACYQF
+33 DACYQF

-91 YNKVCTAGFR
+91 YNMVCAAGFR

-118 SRIPGDVDVWV
+118 SRTPGDVDVWV

-137 RIALSLTEGDVS
+137 HIALSLTEGDGS

-177 SPLYNSRLQRWL
+177 SPLHNSRLQKWL
-189 KRNADLQCSNRIA
+189 KRNANLQCSNRIA

-242 YYLVLKNTDF
+242 YFFVLKNTDF
-252 SGNTNGVSGNTDCDG
+252 SGNTNGASGNTDRDG
-267 VLSNTDFTDNTD
+267 V
-279 RVDGNTDR
+279 
-287 GCFLLNTDFTDNTDG
+287 LLNTDFTDSTDRFSGNTDG
-302 IGGNA
+302 G
-307 ESDGSLLNTDF
+307 
-318 TDNTD
+318 
-323 RIGGNAESDGSLM
+323 
-336 NTDFTDNTDRIGGNA
+336 
-351 ESDGSL
+351 
-357 LNTDC
+357 
-362 TDNTDRIGGNAESD
+362 
-376 GSLMN
+376 
-381 TDFTDNTDRIG
+381 
-392 GNAESDGFLL
+392 GFLL
-402 NTDFTDNTDRVDGNT
+402 NTDYTDSTDSSSGDFEGDGCLSNTNCTDSTDRFSGNT
-417 DRGCFLLN
+417 DEGCF
-425 TDFTDF
+425 
-431 TDGFS
+431 
-436 GDLDEDGSLLNT
+436 LLNT
-448 DCTDCTDSSSGGLVE
+448 DCTDCTDSSSGDFEGDGCFLNMDCADFLDSSSGGLGE
-463 VDSGGSLVAL
+463 VDSGGALVAL

-481 LWEFAGAVMYV
+481 LWGFAGAVMYV

-522 GGNFGHYDTR
+522 GGNFGHYDER

-574 RWKQKHAGKPKE
+574 RWKQKHTGKPKE
-586 RNCN
+586 RNRN